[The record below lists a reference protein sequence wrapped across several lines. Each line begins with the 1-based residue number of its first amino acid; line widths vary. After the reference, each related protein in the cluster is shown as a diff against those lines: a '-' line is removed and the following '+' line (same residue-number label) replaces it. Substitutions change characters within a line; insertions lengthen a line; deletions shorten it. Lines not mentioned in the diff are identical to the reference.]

1 MMRRCL
7 NCGEDM
13 FDGEPHFCSRPQD
26 APGVYFKID
35 LVKVW
40 QWWKRKR
47 ERESNREAK
56 SEPSVCPDPPVHR
69 EE

>member
-26 APGVYFKID
+26 APGVYFKVD
-35 LVKVW
+35 LLKVW

-56 SEPSVCPDPPVHR
+56 S
-69 EE
+69 